1 MTGAGSGLGRAIS
14 EMLASEGA
22 KVCVTDINLD
32 SAQATRDAINESNGD
47 GTAFAFAHDV
57 TVTEWQTTLEAGAEA
72 MGGMSILVNN
82 AGIGDGGTIEGTS
95 FELWEKVQVDLDSCF
110 LVVYALPYMRE
121 DAPSSIIE
129 YRPLRV

>member
-1 MTGAGSGLGRAIS
+1 MGRVEGKKAFVTGAGSGLGRAIS

-32 SAQATRDAINESNGD
+32 SAQATRDAISESNGD

-57 TVTEWQTTLEAGAEA
+57 TSESEWQTTLEAGAEA

-82 AGIGDGGTIEGTS
+82 AGIGDGGSGKNVIRFS
-95 FELWEKVQVDLDSCF
+95 
-110 LVVYALPYMRE
+110 P
-121 DAPSSIIE
+121 
-129 YRPLRV
+129 

>member
-14 EMLASEGA
+14 EMLASEGS

-32 SAQATRDAINESNGD
+32 SAQATRDAINERHGE

-57 TVTEWQTTLEAGAEA
+57 TSESEWQATLESGAEA

-82 AGIGDGGTIEGTS
+82 AGIVIVADPENCT
-95 FELWEKVQVDLDSCF
+95 
-110 LVVYALPYMRE
+110 YE
-121 DAPSSIIE
+121 DFKKMNVILIHIAI
-129 YRPLRV
+129 YFTV

>member
-47 GTAFAFAHDV
+47 GSAFAFAHDV
-57 TVTEWQTTLEAGAEA
+57 TSESEWQTILEAGAEA

-95 FELWEKVQVDLDSCF
+95 FELWEKVHKVDLRLCVF
-110 LVVYALPYMRE
+110 WL
-121 DAPSSIIE
+121 
-129 YRPLRV
+129 

>member
-1 MTGAGSGLGRAIS
+1 MGRVEEKKAFVTGAGSGLGRAIS

-57 TVTEWQTTLEAGAEA
+57 TIESEWQTTLEAGAEA

-95 FELWEKVQVDLDSCF
+95 FELWEKVHKVDLARVQVLGALF
-110 LVVYALPYMRE
+110 LKC
-121 DAPSSIIE
+121 
-129 YRPLRV
+129 